1 MASTVEEVGAE
12 DAADVIGVELSEAEA
27 VVDESALSVATAVLV
42 LRLFDENES
51 VVVTGRMELEEV
63 EKSTKVKAREDRAK
77 LLSDMMDV

>member
-1 MASTVEEVGAE
+1 VEEVGAE